1 MIHFEIDENKNCR
14 LFSKF
19 QNECTDNILCN
30 CYKNKLELGCGYK
43 NEIEN
48 KNVLEI
54 VSMLTKESNSQSRR
68 LIEQGAF
75 TLLPKEEKITDPQAV
90 VDLSTVTGLKIGKR
104 RFYTLV

>member
-48 KNVLEI
+48 KIKQICKVAHSDEP
-54 VSMLTKESNSQSRR
+54 VV
-68 LIEQGAF
+68 
-75 TLLPKEEKITDPQAV
+75 PWW
-90 VDLSTVTGLKIGKR
+90 VDLLD
-104 RFYTLV
+104 